1 MVISH
6 TLLAAWDAIISPTE
20 IESIRQILHALHKTI
35 MRRIILMSK
44 HKLLPIALTFVLAT
58 ALCSTIFAQSD
69 ITSTIDAFNDYVA
82 ADNIAQ
88 VSGSFPN
95 DPRALSASDD
105 YTELTSLPLSE
116 HVSFSN
122 GSTPFAFVESENCTL
137 GLGIPI
143 TPTNVQTIENYQVYW
158 NIGQSVTCSVEANEL
173 GLREYCI
180 IDSNNAPR
188 QFTHELNLPTG
199 YSLIPSA
206 PIGQPEDGSYL
217 IIDNGQTTIG
227 GISAPH
233 AYDALGNPVPA
244 NAHVENNT
252 FIVELDYTSVTYP
265 VTYGI
270 QLYSDTEFKKYFYS
284 GGWESYVAPWNYTL
298 ALTPREWRTEFLDET
313 AKALRWSAVYNSSFR
328 QETHYWVNETGIYN
342 QFYCHVNIAGL
353 KPTWHLEPLRPDY
366 GYGYT
371 LSMGCNP
378 E

>member
-1 MVISH
+1 MEQ
-6 TLLAAWDAIISPTE
+6 LA
-20 IESIRQILHALHKTI
+20 
-35 MRRIILMSK
+35 
-44 HKLLPIALTFVLAT
+44 
-58 ALCSTIFAQSD
+58 
-69 ITSTIDAFNDYVA
+69 
-82 ADNIAQ
+82 
-88 VSGSFPN
+88 
-95 DPRALSASDD
+95 
-105 YTELTSLPLSE
+105 
-116 HVSFSN
+116 
-122 GSTPFAFVESENCTL
+122 
-137 GLGIPI
+137 
-143 TPTNVQTIENYQVYW
+143 
-158 NIGQSVTCSVEANEL
+158 
-173 GLREYCI
+173 
-180 IDSNNAPR
+180 
-188 QFTHELNLPTG
+188 LNKF
-199 YSLIPSA
+199 
-206 PIGQPEDGSYL
+206 
-217 IIDNGQTTIG
+217 
-227 GISAPH
+227 
-233 AYDALGNPVPA
+233 GNPVPA

>member
-233 AYDALGNPVPA
+233 AYDALWKIPYLLMLMSKTTLLSLNWITLLLPILLHTEFNFIAIP
-244 NAHVENNT
+244 NSRNT
-252 FIVELDYTSVTYP
+252 FIAADGNHMSLRGIIPWPLLHANGEQSFLTRQPKRFVGVQFTIVVSVRKH
-265 VTYGI
+265 I
-270 QLYSDTEFKKYFYS
+270 
-284 GGWESYVAPWNYTL
+284 
-298 ALTPREWRTEFLDET
+298 
-313 AKALRWSAVYNSSFR
+313 
-328 QETHYWVNETGIYN
+328 TGSM
-342 QFYCHVNIAGL
+342 
-353 KPTWHLEPLRPDY
+353 KPAFT
-366 GYGYT
+366 T
-371 LSMGCNP
+371 NFTVM
-378 E
+378 

>member
-1 MVISH
+1 MC
-6 TLLAAWDAIISPTE
+6 
-20 IESIRQILHALHKTI
+20 IRD
-35 MRRIILMSK
+35 R
-44 HKLLPIALTFVLAT
+44 
-58 ALCSTIFAQSD
+58 
-69 ITSTIDAFNDYVA
+69 
-82 ADNIAQ
+82 
-88 VSGSFPN
+88 
-95 DPRALSASDD
+95 
-105 YTELTSLPLSE
+105 
-116 HVSFSN
+116 
-122 GSTPFAFVESENCTL
+122 
-137 GLGIPI
+137 
-143 TPTNVQTIENYQVYW
+143 
-158 NIGQSVTCSVEANEL
+158 SVTCSVEANEL